1 MYINTYIYIY
11 IYIYIY
17 MCRKTVFNLVC
28 CQVTGGGFHFDLAF
42 PTPVDTE
49 RASAKFS
56 TRSNQLRVTVAE
68 A

>member
-1 MYINTYIYIY
+1 
-11 IYIYIY
+11 